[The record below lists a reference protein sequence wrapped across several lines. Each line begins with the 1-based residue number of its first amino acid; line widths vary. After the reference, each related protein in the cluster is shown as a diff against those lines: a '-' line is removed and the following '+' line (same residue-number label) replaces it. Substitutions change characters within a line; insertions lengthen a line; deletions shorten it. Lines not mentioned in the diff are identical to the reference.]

1 MLGIAFGAFHSSLE
15 FTNNQSGGI
24 GQALTGSMGWVFSY
38 PLSKGCW
45 KWLSDVVQLLHG
57 APGESR
63 TIVATLNFPQLRRVK
78 TLFEFSFS
86 FFSFQNWNALGPNFG
101 TALNIR
107 NFYKYL

>member
-1 MLGIAFGAFHSSLE
+1 MAERCGA
-15 FTNNQSGGI
+15 
-24 GQALTGSMGWVFSY
+24 
-38 PLSKGCW
+38 
-45 KWLSDVVQLLHG
+45 
-57 APGESR
+57 APAWSTTESR